1 MLDKLLCYLEFSDKL
16 VANLEESECLN
27 MQTKEDIKT
36 MSMKAQ
42 GLMEGFMNNLVAGKD
57 KLSLLIL
64 KLEGL
69 EASTTRRKTRIF
81 NWPLQLNFSCK
92 QHL

>member
-1 MLDKLLCYLEFSDKL
+1 
-16 VANLEESECLN
+16 VANLEENECLN

-36 MSMKAQ
+36 TSMKAQ

-69 EASTTRRKTRIF
+69 EASTTRKKTPIF
-81 NWPLQLNFSCK
+81 NWPLQLNFSRK